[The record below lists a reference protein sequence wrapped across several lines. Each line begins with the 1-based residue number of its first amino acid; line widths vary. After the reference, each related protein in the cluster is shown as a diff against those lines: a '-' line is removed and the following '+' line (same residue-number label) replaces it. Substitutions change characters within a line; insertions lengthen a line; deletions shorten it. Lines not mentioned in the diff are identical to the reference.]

1 MKKRELIS
9 IIFVMLLILMLVMD
23 AAILLPNEVLIAAD
37 LNIHFD
43 EIGFLIGIYTLINGI
58 SILIF
63 GYLADKINRKRILI
77 FAGGLWSFAAISHI
91 FILQFWQLVL
101 LRLTAAIATSV
112 ATPIIISYLADI
124 ILPQSRS
131 KSLAFWGLISS
142 FASIAAGTIALA
154 FNPIDYS
161 ALESQTISQKINS
174 IRLLYPQ
181 FLHTWTYPYFYLGIV
196 ALIVT
201 ICGFFLII
209 EPKRASKEEFFQELL
224 SQEKYSYTY
233 KIKFKDLRFIF
244 TRKSNFFL
252 IMNFFDV
259 IFVGLFLAYI
269 FPYINLE
276 LGINVIDIRVIVFL
290 IFALF
295 LGLIIGQFI
304 LAHWGDKLFQ
314 KGDINGRVKVAV
326 ICSITTIPFLMGAF
340 VMSPNLSKNSFFFN
354 SFIVNDTIFWVFW
367 LLYCS
372 LLALGIAFEMGIGP
386 NWYSSVID
394 VNYPENRGSM
404 IAIASFVDAIGRAI
418 GAIIGGIMVE
428 EIGSFSITLFWST
441 LIFGSI
447 STLFWIPLFFTSK
460 KDLMDVRKV
469 LKERATRMQSE
480 IINNK

>member
-9 IIFVMLLILMLVMD
+9 IVFVILLILVLVMD

-37 LNIHFD
+37 LNIYFD
-43 EIGFLIGIYTLINGI
+43 AIGILIGIYTVINGI

-63 GYLADKINRKRILI
+63 GYLADKINRKLILI
-77 FAGGLWSFAAISHI
+77 IAGLLWSFAAIFHI
-91 FILQFWQLVL
+91 FIIEFWQLVS
-101 LRLTAAIATSV
+101 LRLIAAVATSV
-112 ATPIIISYLADI
+112 ATPIIISYLADTI
-124 ILPQSRS
+124 STKSRS
-131 KSLAFWGLISS
+131 KSLAVWGLISS
-142 FASIAAGTIALA
+142 FASIIAGVIALS

-161 ALESQTISQKINS
+161 ALESLTISEKIDA
-174 IRLLYPQ
+174 IKLLYPE

-196 ALIVT
+196 AIIIT
-201 ICGFFLII
+201 ILASFIII

-224 SQEKYSYTY
+224 AQEKYSYTY
-233 KIKFKDLRFIF
+233 KITIKDLKFIF

-276 LGINVIDIRVIVFL
+276 LGINTIDLRVI
-290 IFALF
+290 IFFAFVLG

-304 LAHWGDKLFQ
+304 LAHWGDKKFQ

-326 ICSITTIPFLMGAF
+326 ICSIITIPFLMGAF
-340 VMSPNLSKNSFFFN
+340 AMSPNLSNNSFFFN
-354 SFIVNDTIFWVFW
+354 AVIVNDLIFW
-367 LLYCS
+367 LLW
-372 LLALGIAFEMGIGP
+372 LLYSALLGLGIAFEMGIGP

-418 GAIIGGIMVE
+418 GAIIGGFVVTAT
-428 EIGSFSITLFWST
+428 GSFSATIFWST

-447 STLFWIPLFFTSK
+447 STLFWVPLFYTSK
-460 KDLMDVRKV
+460 KDLNDVRET
-469 LKERATRMQSE
+469 LKERAIKMQSDISRE
-480 IINNK
+480 

>member
-9 IIFVMLLILMLVMD
+9 IVFVMLLILVLVMD
-23 AAILLPNEVLIAAD
+23 VALLLPNEVLIAAD
-37 LNIHFD
+37 IDIYFD
-43 EIGFLIGIYTLINGI
+43 AIGLLIGIYTIINGG

-77 FAGGLWSFAAISHI
+77 IAGLLWSVAAILHI
-91 FILQFWQLVL
+91 FIFDFWQLILFRL
-101 LRLTAAIATSV
+101 LAAIATSV
-112 ATPIIISYLADI
+112 ATPIVISYLADI
-124 ILPQSRS
+124 ISPKSRS

-142 FASIAAGTIALA
+142 FASIVAGVIALA

-161 ALESQTISQKINS
+161 ALESLTIPEKINT
-174 IRLLYPQ
+174 IQFLYPE
-181 FLHTWTYPYFYLGIV
+181 FLHTWTYPYFYLGIF
-196 ALIVT
+196 AIIIT
-201 ICGFFLII
+201 ILAFFFII

-224 SQEKYSYTY
+224 AQEKYSYTY
-233 KIKFKDLRFIF
+233 KITIKDLKFIF

-276 LGINVIDIRVIVFL
+276 LGINFIDLRVIVFL
-290 IFALF
+290 LFALV

-304 LAHWGDKLFQ
+304 LAHWGDKRFQ

-326 ICSITTIPFLMGAF
+326 ICSIATIPFLMSAF
-340 VMSPNLSKNSFFFN
+340 AMSPKLSNNSFFFN
-354 SFIVNDTIFWVFW
+354 TIIVNDALFWVFW
-367 LLYCS
+367 LLYSS
-372 LLALGIAFEMGIGP
+372 LLGIGIAFEMGIGP

-418 GAIIGGIMVE
+418 GAIIGGIVVTAT
-428 EIGSFSITLFWST
+428 GSFSATIFWST

-447 STLFWIPLFFTSK
+447 STIFWIPLFYTSK
-460 KDLMDVRKV
+460 KDLMDVRNV
-469 LKERATRMQSE
+469 LKERAAKMQP
-480 IINNK
+480 NNPDEK